1 MNFKLCLLEWLHI
14 NKIFAMVLM
23 MLKYFIRI
31 VGGKYLILQNMKAKG
46 ISHKSSPIIW
56 HRKLPQKHLK
66 NA

>member
-1 MNFKLCLLEWLHI
+1 MI
-14 NKIFAMVLM
+14 LM
-23 MLKYFIRI
+23 MLKYLIRI